1 MAQDIRPDWDS
12 YFMRIAAEV
21 ALRSTCTRANV
32 GAVVTKD
39 RRILTTGY
47 NGAPRG
53 LPHCLEAGCQ

>member
-39 RRILTTGY
+39 RRILT
-47 NGAPRG
+47 
-53 LPHCLEAGCQ
+53 